1 MLLDEVKATL
11 AMENLSLNEEQEKLL
26 KSYADGKITLKEYQE
41 LLLKLTKE
49 YKAAWILEASS
60 FDTVYCYPGTEV
72 LINNFGEHDP
82 KVLSQLEKCALLQGL
97 LISWKSQFQGTSI
110 LLT

>member
-26 KSYADGKITLKEYQE
+26 KSYADGKITLKVYQE

-49 YKAAWILEASS
+49 YKAA
-60 FDTVYCYPGTEV
+60 
-72 LINNFGEHDP
+72 
-82 KVLSQLEKCALLQGL
+82 
-97 LISWKSQFQGTSI
+97 
-110 LLT
+110 

>member
-1 MLLDEVKATL
+1 MHEASLINGVYMLLDEVKATL

-49 YKAAWILEASS
+49 YKAA
-60 FDTVYCYPGTEV
+60 
-72 LINNFGEHDP
+72 
-82 KVLSQLEKCALLQGL
+82 
-97 LISWKSQFQGTSI
+97 
-110 LLT
+110 

>member
-26 KSYADGKITLKEYQE
+26 KRYAHGKTTLKESQE

-49 YKAAWILEASS
+49 YKAA
-60 FDTVYCYPGTEV
+60 
-72 LINNFGEHDP
+72 
-82 KVLSQLEKCALLQGL
+82 
-97 LISWKSQFQGTSI
+97 
-110 LLT
+110 

>member
-41 LLLKLTKE
+41 LLLKLKIVLLTKE
-49 YKAAWILEASS
+49 TANLIFWILKK
-60 FDTVYCYPGTEV
+60 
-72 LINNFGEHDP
+72 LLM
-82 KVLSQLEKCALLQGL
+82 LS
-97 LISWKSQFQGTSI
+97 
-110 LLT
+110 LT

>member
-26 KSYADGKITLKEYQE
+26 KSYGDGKITLKEYQE

-49 YKAAWILEASS
+49 YKAA
-60 FDTVYCYPGTEV
+60 
-72 LINNFGEHDP
+72 
-82 KVLSQLEKCALLQGL
+82 
-97 LISWKSQFQGTSI
+97 
-110 LLT
+110 

>member
-49 YKAAWILEASS
+49 QKAA
-60 FDTVYCYPGTEV
+60 
-72 LINNFGEHDP
+72 
-82 KVLSQLEKCALLQGL
+82 
-97 LISWKSQFQGTSI
+97 
-110 LLT
+110 

>member
-41 LLLKLTKE
+41 LLLKAKVGSIE
-49 YKAAWILEASS
+49 EN
-60 FDTVYCYPGTEV
+60 
-72 LINNFGEHDP
+72 INNNNVETIYSFQNFVI
-82 KVLSQLEKCALLQGL
+82 VLNTGFDLELEVQDNEFEEIMNVITNYYMMKG
-97 LISWKSQFQGTSI
+97 I
-110 LLT
+110 